1 MANSTPAEKDSAEIM
16 GKLSPEVIAAME
28 GNQKTIDSI
37 HTIQAVITKTS
48 LQNYGNKGSYKLIQ
62 TQKIICDCNHVRIE
76 QLIKK
81 FSGDKIYE
89 NYGSEVGTIDI
100 DSTESNIDYIPSNDN
115 IFIRYPKWSNS
126 YKIGNNPVLEFQS
139 IRGSTLKENI
149 LASAK
154 NGYYFTA
161 KNDKVDGEK
170 SVLLTCDYTNPPSTL
185 RIWVIPSKGFCIK
198 KVEDGSKGK
207 IDYEYTTTLKKYPP
221 GIWWFKTVKVGK
233 FRRGDAMS
241 SLDISINSLTLN
253 EPIDPELFTIWG
265 INATAKTK
273 VYDEIR
279 NITYTLAI
287 DETEIPE
294 NNK

>member
-1 MANSTPAEKDSAEIM
+1 M
-16 GKLSPEVIAAME
+16 
-28 GNQKTIDSI
+28 
-37 HTIQAVITKTS
+37 
-48 LQNYGNKGSYKLIQ
+48 
-62 TQKIICDCNHVRIE
+62 
-76 QLIKK
+76 
-81 FSGDKIYE
+81 
-89 NYGSEVGTIDI
+89 
-100 DSTESNIDYIPSNDN
+100 
-115 IFIRYPKWSNS
+115 
-126 YKIGNNPVLEFQS
+126 
-139 IRGSTLKENI
+139 
-149 LASAK
+149 
-154 NGYYFTA
+154 
-161 KNDKVDGEK
+161 
-170 SVLLTCDYTNPPSTL
+170 
-185 RIWVIPSKGFCIK
+185 
-198 KVEDGSKGK
+198 GK